1 MTLLCFFAEFILQI
15 EMRIFGISRRFLVIA
30 LMIQRRF
37 INLENMYS
45 YVFLYMYKSVYCTS
59 TFFATNLFFDFSDRV
74 RQLIFAIKL

>member
-1 MTLLCFFAEFILQI
+1 MTLLYFRVFFAEFILQI

-37 INLENMYS
+37 INFYICINRFIVHQL
-45 YVFLYMYKSVYCTS
+45 
-59 TFFATNLFFDFSDRV
+59 FFATNLFFDFSDRV